1 MVLAVIPARYA
12 STRFPGKPLA
22 DLCGQTMI
30 ERVWRG
36 AIASPAVDRVIVAT
50 EDERVVAECE
60 RIGAESCMTSP
71 ELPSGTDRCH
81 AVLAVKGLSPEI
93 IINIQGD
100 EPLLHADVLTDLV
113 AAMRSTTA
121 DVATPIT
128 RLTDVREVDDAGVV
142 KVARRTDGTALYFSR
157 SPIPHVRGVDKSEWL
172 NGQEYWKHI
181 GIYAFRRDALERH
194 VQLPT
199 SDLERSEFLEQLRLL
214 QDGAIFACVETTH
227 SFIAVD
233 TPEDA
238 ERVRLAL
245 QQQPDRP

>member
-22 DLCGQTMI
+22 DLHGQTMI

-50 EDERVVAECE
+50 EDQRVIDECD
-60 RIGAESCMTSP
+60 RIGAEYCMTSAD
-71 ELPSGTDRCH
+71 LPSGTDRCH
-81 AVLAVKGLSPEI
+81 AVLGEKGLTPEI

-100 EPLLHADVLTDLV
+100 EPLLHPDVLTDLV
-113 AAMRSTTA
+113 SAMRTSNA
-121 DVATPIT
+121 DVATPIA
-128 RLTDVREVDDAGVV
+128 RLTDVRELDDAGVV
-142 KVARRTDGTALYFSR
+142 KVVRRSDGTALYFSR

-172 NGQEYWKHI
+172 ASQEYWKHI
-181 GIYAFRRDALERH
+181 GIYAFRRAALDRH
-194 VQLPT
+194 VSLPT

-214 QDGAIFACVETTH
+214 QDGARFMCVETTH
-227 SFIAVD
+227 QFIAVD

-238 ERVRLAL
+238 ARVRLAL
-245 QQQPDRP
+245 Q